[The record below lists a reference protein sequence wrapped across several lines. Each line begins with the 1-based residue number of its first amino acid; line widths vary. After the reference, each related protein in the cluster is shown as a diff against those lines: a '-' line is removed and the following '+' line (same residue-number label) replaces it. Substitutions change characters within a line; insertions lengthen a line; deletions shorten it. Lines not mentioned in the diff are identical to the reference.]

1 MTKRDKIKNLDN
13 KGIRNYFWA
22 LFNEIGVK

>member
-1 MTKRDKIKNLDN
+1 MPERDKIKNLDN
-13 KGIRNYFWA
+13 EGIRNYFWS